1 MSLEMVCAPVHAG
14 AFFLTPEALLYSPPF
29 WVGKNILD
37 IFDRKSTQLP
47 NFKMTRCMK
56 TLHIDSFQTLS
67 SEELI
72 AVHGGAGLSSLN
84 ATISSLL
91 SDLTLTG
98 AVGVAA
104 LSKTLT
110 DLTTNLDA
118 ATSGLTGSG
127 GLLGGGLLGGA
138 GSGLLGGGI
147 NL

>member
-1 MSLEMVCAPVHAG
+1 
-14 AFFLTPEALLYSPPF
+14 
-29 WVGKNILD
+29 
-37 IFDRKSTQLP
+37 
-47 NFKMTRCMK
+47 MK

-98 AVGVAA
+98 AVAVAA

>member
-1 MSLEMVCAPVHAG
+1 
-14 AFFLTPEALLYSPPF
+14 
-29 WVGKNILD
+29 
-37 IFDRKSTQLP
+37 
-47 NFKMTRCMK
+47 MTRCMK
-56 TLHIDSFQTLS
+56 TLNIDSFQALS

-98 AVGVAA
+98 AVGIAA

-118 ATSGLTGSG
+118 ATGGLS
-127 GLLGGGLLGGA
+127 GLLGGGLLGGS